1 MKTRTVE
8 IFVGLFLLAGILSLV
23 MLAFQVSGLANII
36 GRNGYEIQANFDNIG
51 DLRIHA
57 PVSIGGVRVGEVASI
72 QLNPST
78 FKAVVTMHIDP
89 NQNAIPT
96 DSSASI
102 FTEGL
107 LGSNYISLSPGF
119 SNTNLKNG
127 DKIQTTHSALI
138 LENLIGQL
146 MYKIGSGND
155 NSTSSNSS
163 SSNSKPTSEI
173 TK

>member
-1 MKTRTVE
+1 VKTRAIET
-8 IFVGLFLLAGILSLV
+8 IVGLFMLAGILSLV
-23 MLAFQVSGLANII
+23 MLAFQVSGLADIV
-36 GRNGYEIQANFDNIG
+36 GKNGYAVTADFDNIG
-51 DLRIHA
+51 DLRIRA
-57 PVSIGGVRVGEVASI
+57 PVSIGGVRVGEVTEI
-72 QLNPST
+72 DLDPKT
-78 FKAVVTMHIDP
+78 FKAVVVMHIDP

-96 DSSASI
+96 DSTASI

-119 SNTNLKNG
+119 ADTNLKNG

-146 MYKIGSGND
+146 MYKIGP
-155 NSTSSNSS
+155 NSS
-163 SSNSKPTSEI
+163 SPEK

>member
-8 IFVGLFLLAGILSLV
+8 IVVGLFLLAGILSLV
-23 MLAFQVSGLANII
+23 MLAFQVSGLANVV
-36 GRNGYEIQANFDNIG
+36 GRNGYEVKADFDNIG

-57 PVSIGGVRVGEVASI
+57 PVSIGGVHVGEVMGI

-107 LGSNYISLSPGF
+107 LGSNYISLTPGF
-119 SNTNLKNG
+119 SDTNLKNG

-146 MYKIGSGND
+146 MYKIGSGSDSND
-155 NSTSSNSS
+155 SSKS
-163 SSNSKPTSEI
+163 SSNSNPTSEQ

>member
-23 MLAFQVSGLANII
+23 MLAFQVSGLVNIV
-36 GRNGYEIQANFDNIG
+36 GRNGYAVTADFDNIG
-51 DLRIHA
+51 DLRIRA
-57 PVSIGGVRVGEVASI
+57 PVSIGGVRVGEVTAI
-72 QLNPST
+72 QLNPTT
-78 FKAVVTMHIDP
+78 FKAVVTMHINP

-96 DSSASI
+96 DSTASI

-119 SNTNLKNG
+119 SDTNLKNG

-146 MYKIGSGND
+146 MYKVG
-155 NSTSSNSS
+155 SNSPE
-163 SSNSKPTSEI
+163 KT
-173 TK
+173 T

>member
-1 MKTRTVE
+1 VKTRAIETV
-8 IFVGLFLLAGILSLV
+8 VGLFVLAGILSLV

-36 GRNGYEIQANFDNIG
+36 GKNGYAVTADFDNIG
-51 DLRIHA
+51 DLRIRA
-57 PVSIGGVRVGEVASI
+57 PVSIGGVRVGEVVSI
-72 QLNPST
+72 QLNPAT

-89 NQNAIPT
+89 NQNAIPA
-96 DSSASI
+96 DSTASI

-119 SNTNLKNG
+119 ANTNLKNG

-146 MYKIGSGND
+146 MYKI
-155 NSTSSNSS
+155 SS
-163 SSNSKPTSEI
+163 SDTNSPEK

>member
-1 MKTRTVE
+1 VKTRAIETV
-8 IFVGLFLLAGILSLV
+8 VGLFVLAGILSLV

-36 GRNGYEIQANFDNIG
+36 GKNGYTVTADFDNIG
-51 DLRIHA
+51 DLRIRA
-57 PVSIGGVRVGEVASI
+57 PVSIGGVRVGEVVSI
-72 QLNPST
+72 QLNPAT

-89 NQNAIPT
+89 NQNAIPA
-96 DSSASI
+96 DSTASI

-119 SNTNLKNG
+119 ANTNLKNG

-146 MYKIGSGND
+146 MYKI
-155 NSTSSNSS
+155 SS
-163 SSNSKPTSEI
+163 SDTNSPEK